1 MADENNDA
9 LGMDTELE
17 LEDGTVVTLGDLM
30 QQAQQARQLQSRVQD
45 LTKFQENAT
54 KLMRGESP
62 DLQAAYEV
70 LRGAGFSDQEAR
82 EYAQDYVDSEAGG
95 GQEEEM
101 GEDDQIQKMVK
112 QSTRAA
118 EERAEAALRETRDM
132 RLRMLKEA
140 MDKNVV
146 SAIDGNPEIVKML
159 ETLDKTRGREHA
171 AGAWRALQDQVRE
184 ATLKN
189 LYARR
194 DASGGQFNEDWVT
207 DEAAKAASSV
217 TQSSL
222 NWVTDEAAK
231 AAKAIA
237 GNYRTVIGDIDA
249 LGRSPETEGELEYLK
264 SHAPVPAPEFKK
276 GMDKGDVEK
285 DVRAFNVDTL
295 SRLALDT
302 SAGGETKV

>member
-1 MADENNDA
+1 MANNDDA
-9 LGMDTELE
+9 LEMDTELE

-30 QQAQQARQLQSRVQD
+30 RQAQQANQLQGRVQD
-45 LTKFQENAT
+45 LTRFQENAT

-82 EYAQDYVDSEAGG
+82 EYAQEYVDTEAGG
-95 GQEEEM
+95 GQEPEMNDEE
-101 GEDDQIQKMVK
+101 QIQKMLK
-112 QSTRAA
+112 QTTREA
-118 EERAEAALRETRDM
+118 EQRAEAAAREVREV
-132 RLRMLKEA
+132 RLRLLKEA

-194 DASGGQFNEDWVT
+194 DASGGQFSEDWVT
-207 DEAAKAASSV
+207 DEAAKAAKS
-217 TQSSL
+217 
-222 NWVTDEAAK
+222 
-231 AAKAIA
+231 IA

-264 SHAPVPAPEFKK
+264 SHAPVAPPEFKK